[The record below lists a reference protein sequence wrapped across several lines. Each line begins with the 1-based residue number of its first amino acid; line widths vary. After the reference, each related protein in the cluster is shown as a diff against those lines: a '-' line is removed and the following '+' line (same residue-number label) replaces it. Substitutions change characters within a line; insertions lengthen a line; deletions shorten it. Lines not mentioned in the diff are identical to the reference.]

1 MDYKILAVG
10 DVVGTPGV
18 EMLRRRLPELRR
30 QTGADF
36 VIVNGENAAMV
47 GLTPRQAEKLRDA
60 GADVI
65 TLGNHTW
72 KCREILSYLDDCSA
86 ILRPANYAPALPGR
100 GWGVYTTARGNEI
113 AVVNLLGR
121 LNMEVGPDN
130 PFHKMDAILEK
141 LGKTPVFV
149 DFHAEATSEK
159 QALGWYLDGR
169 AAAVFGTHTH
179 VPTADVRVLTKGMG
193 YVTDLGMTGP
203 RDSALGVCAEQ
214 SVALFR
220 GELTSRFEAAEG
232 PCMLNAVLFT
242 MDGTTNRCRKAER
255 ADVYD

>member
-1 MDYKILAVG
+1 MDYRILAVG

-18 EMLRRRLPELRR
+18 EMLRRRLPELRK

-47 GLTPRQAEKLRDA
+47 GLTPRQAEKIRDA

-72 KCREILSYLDDCSA
+72 KCREILPYLDDCSA
-86 ILRPANYAPALPGR
+86 ILRPANYAPELPGR
-100 GWGVYTTARGNEI
+100 GWGIYTTARGNEI

-130 PFHKMDAILEK
+130 PFRKIDTILEK
-141 LGKTPVFV
+141 IGKIPVFL

-169 AAAVFGTHTH
+169 VAAVFGTHTH
-179 VPTADVRVLTKGMG
+179 VPTADARVLTKGTG

-203 RDSALGVCAEQ
+203 RDSALGVRAEQ

-242 MDGTTNRCRKAER
+242 MDGTQGICRKAER
-255 ADVYD
+255 VDVYD